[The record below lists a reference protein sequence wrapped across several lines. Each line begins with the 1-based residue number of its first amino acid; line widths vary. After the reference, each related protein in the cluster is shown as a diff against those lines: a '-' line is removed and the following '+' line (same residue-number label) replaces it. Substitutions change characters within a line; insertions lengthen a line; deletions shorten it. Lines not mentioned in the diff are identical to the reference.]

1 MGVTGQKTSTVVA
14 ALMACSLALD
24 VYAGAPSRNEDAPPA
39 LDTTQTREALQLR
52 GSELDNFIYEIAP
65 PESGNAAPETTERL
79 FHKRALWI
87 AAGGAGL
94 VVLAGTVYLLLAS
107 DGGEKQV
114 YLDYS
119 DAGN

>member
-1 MGVTGQKTSTVVA
+1 MGVAGQKTSAAVA
-14 ALMACSLALD
+14 ALMACCLAMD
-24 VYAGAPSRNEDAPPA
+24 IYAGTPSRDEDASPA
-39 LDTTQTREALQLR
+39 PDTILTREALQWR
-52 GSELDNFIYEIAP
+52 GAELDNFIYEIAAP
-65 PESGNAAPETTERL
+65 KSGKAAPESTKRI

-87 AAGGAGL
+87 AAGGVGL

-107 DGGEKQV
+107 DGGGKQV

>member
-1 MGVTGQKTSTVVA
+1 MGMVVQKTSAAVA
-14 ALMACSLALD
+14 VLMAYCLAVK
-24 VYAGAPSRNEDAPPA
+24 VYAGTPSRNEDASPTP
-39 LDTTQTREALQLR
+39 DTTLTREALQLH
-52 GSELDNFIYEIAP
+52 GAELDNFIYEIAAP
-65 PESGNAAPETTERL
+65 KSENAGPESTERF
-79 FHKRALWI
+79 FHKRAFWI

-107 DGGEKQV
+107 DGGEKPV